1 MNKFAKNGSIKDLVV
16 ASDVRYSNKYYINK
30 IVTNLDRTIKITGY
44 TSENESDKSY
54 ILLFGNFNYN
64 YDVILISIGYMNT
77 DKLNVLNLNPKH
89 NNVLTN
95 VLYDSVVVDND
106 RKFTLQFNVPSWSN
120 FGVIS
125 GYKMHIEVIKN

>member
-1 MNKFAKNGSIKDLVV
+1 MNKFTKNGSIKDLVV

-89 NNVLTN
+89 NNVLTD

>member
-1 MNKFAKNGSIKDLVV
+1 MNKFTKNGSIKDLVV

-30 IVTNLDRTIKITGY
+30 IVTNLDRTIKITGC

-89 NNVLTN
+89 NNVLTD
-95 VLYDSVVVDND
+95 VLYDSVVVDDD

>member
-1 MNKFAKNGSIKDLVV
+1 MNTFTKNGSIKDLVV

-77 DKLNVLNLNPKH
+77 NKLNVLNLNPKH
-89 NNVLTN
+89 NNVLTD

>member
-1 MNKFAKNGSIKDLVV
+1 MNKFTKNGSIKDLVV

-30 IVTNLDRTIKITGY
+30 IATNLDRTIKITGY

-89 NNVLTN
+89 NNVLTDIS
-95 VLYDSVVVDND
+95 YDSVVVDND

-125 GYKMHIEVIKN
+125 GYKMNIEVIKN

>member
-1 MNKFAKNGSIKDLVV
+1 MNKFTKNGSIKDLVV

-77 DKLNVLNLNPKH
+77 DRLNVLNLNPKH
-89 NNVLTN
+89 NNVLTD

-125 GYKMHIEVIKN
+125 GYKMHIEVINN

>member
-89 NNVLTN
+89 NNVLTD

>member
-1 MNKFAKNGSIKDLVV
+1 MNKFTKNGSIKDLVV

-89 NNVLTN
+89 NNVLTD

-125 GYKMHIEVIKN
+125 GYKTHIEVIKN

>member
-30 IVTNLDRTIKITGY
+30 IVTNLDRTIKTTGH

-89 NNVLTN
+89 NNVLTD

-106 RKFTLQFNVPSWSN
+106 RKFTLQFNVHSWSN

>member
-89 NNVLTN
+89 NNVLTD

-125 GYKMHIEVIKN
+125 GYKMHIEIIKN